1 MPQHVC
7 LAYIDLNDYSQVTG
21 VISMPLATSK
31 SQFKAKALEFFREVE
46 STGEPIIITDR
57 GRPTLVLRRHVEEES
72 SPLDRLSGTLLYYD
86 RPTDPVG
93 EEDWEAL
100 HDRT

>member
-1 MPQHVC
+1 MPAH
-7 LAYIDLNDYSQVTG
+7 I
-21 VISMPLATSK
+21 SK

-46 STGEPIIITDR
+46 NTGEPIIITDR
-57 GRPTLVLRRHVEEES
+57 GQATLELRRHRGEETA
-72 SPLDRLSGTLLYYD
+72 PLDKLSGTVLYYE

-100 HDRT
+100 HDRA